1 MKRVIYI
8 LIFAFITIHTNRA
21 YAEVSSANLP
31 TGRAENGEF
40 VIPESLALP
49 CGVKLNDKEASMKM
63 ADCIK
68 RVLKKKSEDGD
79 GEKKMKHMFTEALRQ
94 SRMESLKI
102 YLAEKIAA
110 DSYEKD
116 VIEPFNEKVKGDIE
130 KSKQSEMANKLQQ
143 QSANSGEGEGDS
155 ASVNLKEDWANIAI
169 SDTML
174 SSVVAEHLNNV
185 IATQIMHDALQYIST
200 YDASY
205 LPNE

>member
-1 MKRVIYI
+1 MKKVVYI
-8 LIFAFITIHTNRA
+8 LIFAFITVLANRA
-21 YAEVSSANLP
+21 YAEISATSLP

-40 VIPESLALP
+40 VIPESLALT
-49 CGVKLNDKEASMKM
+49 CNVKLSDKGASMKM
-63 ADCIK
+63 EDCF
-68 RVLKKKSEDGD
+68 RRALKKKSKDSD
-79 GEKKMKHMFTEALRQ
+79 GEAEMNQMFAEALRQ
-94 SRMESLKI
+94 SKMESLKI
-102 YLAEKIAA
+102 YLAEKINA

-130 KSKQSEMANKLQQ
+130 KSKQEGLATKVQQ
-143 QSANSGEGEGDS
+143 KSANSGEGEGDS

-174 SSVVAEHLNNV
+174 SSVVSEHLNNV

-205 LPNE
+205 LADE